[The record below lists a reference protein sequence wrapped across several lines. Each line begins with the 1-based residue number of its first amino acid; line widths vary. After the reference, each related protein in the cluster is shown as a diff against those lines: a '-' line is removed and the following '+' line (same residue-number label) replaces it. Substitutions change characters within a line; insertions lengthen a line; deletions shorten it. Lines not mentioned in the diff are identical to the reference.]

1 MRAAPTQLFVYLKC
15 PAFAKLRN
23 AAILL
28 LKCQTPKPLA
38 LLLPNSTIPMPSKDI
53 FHQSVRTALE
63 KDGWIITHDPLHL
76 KVDDIE
82 FFVDLGAER
91 LLAAQKQGQKIAVE
105 IKSFVGASEV
115 TEFHLALGQ
124 TLNYRLALKKEEP
137 ERILYLAVSQDT
149 YQDFFSRQFIQDSLK
164 EYQIKLLI
172 FNSLNQ
178 DIVLWKE

>member
-1 MRAAPTQLFVYLKC
+1 
-15 PAFAKLRN
+15 
-23 AAILL
+23 
-28 LKCQTPKPLA
+28 
-38 LLLPNSTIPMPSKDI
+38 MPSKDI
-53 FHQSVRTALE
+53 FHQSVRIALE
-63 KDGWIITHDPLHL
+63 KDGWMITHDPLHL

-105 IKSFVGASEV
+105 VKSFIGASEV

-137 ERILYLAVSQDT
+137 ERILYLAISQDT

-172 FNSLNQ
+172 FHSLSQ
-178 DIVLWKE
+178 EIVLWKE